1 MSGYLVWQSF
11 IDVLLKFCPFP
22 PNKRS
27 CYKTC
32 NCASSF
38 VKWRERYLPQGS
50 VRQLELESDSARS
63 FYFLRIL
70 SVYWKVR
77 KVSAF
82 SRHQPR
88 TGVFL
93 KYLMCQLYFNVSKGL
108 FTWSGGTR
116 SSGVG
121 FFCFVS
127 ARAWKQKK
135 PTPLDRGP
143 PLHVNRVLVVNCMCC
158 ISILFR
164 VTGFH

>member
-1 MSGYLVWQSF
+1 M
-11 IDVLLKFCPFP
+11 
-22 PNKRS
+22 
-27 CYKTC
+27 
-32 NCASSF
+32 
-38 VKWRERYLPQGS
+38 
-50 VRQLELESDSARS
+50 
-63 FYFLRIL
+63 RIP

-164 VTGFH
+164 VNRLSFNLKKTIFIVFKPYQKRTNQDIQLLIDGQKIDQVKETVYLGVYVDENLVWNLSCRQQSF